1 MKKLLIWL
9 PGMLSMLAACTEA
22 VEIPARAPEK
32 QSPVR
37 VELHLTTEQQQAA
50 TRAMDENCIR
60 DVNLYLYGDTEYHF
74 YFPSVSSP
82 LVFNVLPGNYRSYAI
97 ANAGQDL
104 GDKNAFKIQFY
115 ETAVDVMV
123 SSDAI
128 PMTDRGTLAVDG
140 AGRCTPSSLRV
151 TRSAAKI
158 AYTIE
163 VADAVAPSLSLR
175 SVQFCNLPR
184 TIRPFDSGSISSTV
198 EANYYD
204 GEAMPVGNERRTA
217 GTAYLFEN
225 LQGSVDTI
233 TDQKDKCPENAPACA
248 TYLRI
253 LAERSTDKALVEYI
267 VYPGENNTSDFNV
280 RRNTWHN
287 LELVIRGENEID
299 NRVLVYDGLY
309 YGTANC
315 HICTGDQVTFDVTPY
330 RTSRSRNYAYLGIEA
345 GDEYAPASAGLL
357 WQDNKIIT
365 GFTLADNRLTVH
377 TNGQRGNA
385 LVAVYDAGGTILWSW
400 HIWCLPGDRPQDDR
414 YTNRA
419 GEQFLV
425 MDRNLGAIGTD
436 LKTRYGLVYTW
447 GRKDP
452 FTSNEVYN
460 AAGRKDRFINHWPTI
475 YTTNE
480 SEAKTY
486 DLTYMTR
493 HPTTYVYTGWYA
505 KLYTHYD
512 NALWGDPAPVD
523 TYGWASAKSVHDPC
537 PEGYRLPSRYTWT
550 AFENYVFPGEPY
562 VVGAFDNGYWF
573 QRFRGDTKGT
583 FYPVPVGNDDFWLDR
598 DGVAV
603 MLTGAASEPT
613 SATPYPTVYFKFEI
627 NSGWTN
633 FEGGKG
639 KGLVRCVRE

>member
-1 MKKLLIWL
+1 
-9 PGMLSMLAACTEA
+9 
-22 VEIPARAPEK
+22 
-32 QSPVR
+32 
-37 VELHLTTEQQQAA
+37 
-50 TRAMDENCIR
+50 
-60 DVNLYLYGDTEYHF
+60 
-74 YFPSVSSP
+74 
-82 LVFNVLPGNYRSYAI
+82 
-97 ANAGQDL
+97 
-104 GDKNAFKIQFY
+104 
-115 ETAVDVMV
+115 
-123 SSDAI
+123 
-128 PMTDRGTLAVDG
+128 
-140 AGRCTPSSLRV
+140 
-151 TRSAAKI
+151 
-158 AYTIE
+158 
-163 VADAVAPSLSLR
+163 
-175 SVQFCNLPR
+175 
-184 TIRPFDSGSISSTV
+184 
-198 EANYYD
+198 
-204 GEAMPVGNERRTA
+204 MPVGNERRTA

-233 TDQKDKCPENAPACA
+233 TDQKDKCPENAPSCA

-253 LAERSTDKALVEYI
+253 LAERSADKALVEYI

-280 RRNTWHN
+280 RRNSWYN

-400 HIWCLPGDRPQDDR
+400 HIWCLPNDRPQDDR

-460 AAGRKDRFINHWPTI
+460 AAGRKDRFINHWPTV
-475 YTTNE
+475 YTSNG

-493 HPTTYVYTGWYA
+493 HPTTYVYTGGGTPNFIPITTMPFGA
-505 KLYTHYD
+505 IPR
-512 NALWGDPAPVD
+512 LWTLTVGRVRKACMTPVPKG
-523 TYGWASAKSVHDPC
+523 TGCRAVIHGRLSRITFFPENLMWSERSTTAIGSSASGEIRRGRFIPYQSGTTIFGWIVTA
-537 PEGYRLPSRYTWT
+537 LPS
-550 AFENYVFPGEPY
+550 
-562 VVGAFDNGYWF
+562 
-573 QRFRGDTKGT
+573 
-583 FYPVPVGNDDFWLDR
+583 
-598 DGVAV
+598 
-603 MLTGAASEPT
+603 
-613 SATPYPTVYFKFEI
+613 
-627 NSGWTN
+627 
-633 FEGGKG
+633 
-639 KGLVRCVRE
+639 C